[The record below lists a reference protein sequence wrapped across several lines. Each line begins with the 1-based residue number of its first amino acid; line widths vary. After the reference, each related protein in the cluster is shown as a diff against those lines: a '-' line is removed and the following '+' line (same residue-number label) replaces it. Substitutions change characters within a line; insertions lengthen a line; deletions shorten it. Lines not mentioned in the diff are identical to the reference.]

1 MLDTALAGWIALA
14 IIFILASVFSER
26 TSRYGYVII
35 PIVIGF
41 FAFIKWLPAIYIST
55 VFPVVIGL
63 GVITF
68 LKEQFRV
75 KLGGYGAT
83 GSLIWKIMSYMV
95 VLQFAIIFVNGIAI
109 FGGTEFMS
117 SSAANTTIAKYTIT
131 DAKQVGTAYVVSD
144 VWQQLYVMFTMVWN
158 MWGVMWAL
166 LYGVLTLYPSMTLI
180 FGLDPLLA
188 GVLSMGVYLMF
199 IFELFILVTR
209 PAKQPEI

>member
-1 MLDTALAGWIALA
+1 MLEPALASWIALA
-14 IIFILASVFSER
+14 IIFLLASVFSER

-35 PIVIGF
+35 PIIIGF

-55 VFPVVIGL
+55 IFPVVIGL

-75 KLGGYGAT
+75 RLGGYGAT

-131 DAKQVGTAYVVSD
+131 DAQQIGTSYVASD
-144 VWQQLYVMFTMVWN
+144 GWQQLYVMFTMVWN
-158 MWGVMWAL
+158 MWGVTWAL
-166 LYGVLTLYPSMTLI
+166 LYGVLTLYSSMTTI